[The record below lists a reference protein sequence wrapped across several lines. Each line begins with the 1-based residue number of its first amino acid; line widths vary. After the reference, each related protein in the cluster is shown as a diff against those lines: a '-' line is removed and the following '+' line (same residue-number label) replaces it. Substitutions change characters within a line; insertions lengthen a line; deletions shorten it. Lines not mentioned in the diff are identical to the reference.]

1 MRRSVIKGGEL
12 LRIFEVAIRWQEEMS
27 KNELA
32 WKQLGRSVLIVAWA
46 SAVCFGFSVALNH
59 DYSGA
64 TVARRQVWPA
74 RSKLVRNK
82 DCATAVMFCHPHC
95 PCTSASLT
103 ELTRLKEE
111 YKEMKTF
118 VSFVKPHGTDKDWD
132 KDWACTNNW
141 KLACAIKKVTVISD
155 EDGRE
160 AEIFGATASGELL
173 LFDRQGIEIFRGGIT
188 GSRGH
193 AGENTSFLYA
203 VAALEE
209 EKNSKPTPVFGCSLQ
224 N

>member
-1 MRRSVIKGGEL
+1 
-12 LRIFEVAIRWQEEMS
+12 MS

-32 WKQLGRSVLIVAWA
+32 WTQSGRIVLIVAWA

-64 TVARRQVWPA
+64 TVAHRQVWPA
-74 RSKLVRNK
+74 RSKLVRK
-82 DCATAVMFCHPHC
+82 GDCTTAIMFCHPHC

-118 VSFVKPHGTDKDWD
+118 VSFVKPHGTDKDWTYTD
-132 KDWACTNNW
+132 NW
-141 KLACAIKKVTVISD
+141 KQACAIKKVTVISD

-173 LFDRQGIEIFRGGIT
+173 LFNRSGMEIFRGGIT

-209 EKNSKPTPVFGCSLQ
+209 EKYSKPTPVFGCSLQ